1 MQRNDEE
8 FKIVVKDKIE
18 EKTPTAPVRA
28 TATGMPEMPNETA
41 VVRFGENIYD
51 IAEKEDTK
59 KGKSK
64 R

>member
-28 TATGMPEMPNETA
+28 TATGMPTETA

-51 IAEKEDTK
+51 LAEKEDTK

>member
-41 VVRFGENIYD
+41 VVRFGENI
-51 IAEKEDTK
+51 
-59 KGKSK
+59 
-64 R
+64 